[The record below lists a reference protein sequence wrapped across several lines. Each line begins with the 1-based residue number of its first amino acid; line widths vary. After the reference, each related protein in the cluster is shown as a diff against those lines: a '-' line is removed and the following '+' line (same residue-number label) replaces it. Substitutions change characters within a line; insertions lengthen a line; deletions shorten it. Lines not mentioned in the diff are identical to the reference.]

1 MDFLTASF
9 ILPYADKFWRGENLA
24 ILAILVRNRQIK
36 STPKF
41 IFFRHRQIKST
52 PNLIFFFHRQIKST
66 LNLIF
71 FFHRQIKSMKNSTF
85 FTHKNIAKHSLGHF
99 LISFSKEVITER

>member
-1 MDFLTASF
+1 MCLVPQSPN
-9 ILPYADKFWRGENLA
+9 ISYADKFWRGENLA
-24 ILAILVRNRQIK
+24 VLAILVRNRQIK

-52 PNLIFFFHRQIKST
+52 PNL
-66 LNLIF
+66 LF